1 MLRRLF
7 DLHFGDWSRTAVGG
21 PLATRIN
28 IGGRAVPIELR
39 SNPSDVLVFAEVMLR
54 DVYAPLF
61 DQAVGRRLIWIDI
74 GAHIG
79 TTTLYAA
86 ARCPSLTGVC
96 VEPVLESARLLERNL
111 ALNELDVQI
120 ERAAISDANG
130 FSVIY
135 GTSWWSSCTTSVQV
149 RDGRLQNPRRP
160 ENTHR
165 VPDEKVH
172 AIQMESLLEKYNID
186 VVDILKFDA
195 EGAEAVVFAKPAPW
209 MRRVRRIGLDLHARY
224 INSNRVLEVLKD
236 AGFNTRAHSGPL
248 VILER

>member
-1 MLRRLF
+1 MLRKLF
-7 DLHFGDWSRTAVGG
+7 DLHFGDWSRAIVGG

-28 IGGRAVPIELR
+28 IEGRTVPIELR
-39 SNPSDVLVFAEVMLR
+39 PNPSDVLVFAEVMLR

-61 DQAVGRRLIWIDI
+61 DQTVGRTLTWIDI

-86 ARCPSLTGVC
+86 ARCRSLIGVC
-96 VEPVLESARLLERNL
+96 VEPVFGSARLLERNL

-130 FSVIY
+130 SSVIY
-135 GTSWWSSCTTSVQV
+135 GTTWWSSCTTSVHV
-149 RDGRLQNPRRP
+149 RDGRLQNARRP
-160 ENTHR
+160 ENTLR
-165 VPDEKVH
+165 VPDETVH
-172 AIQMESLLEKYNID
+172 AICMESLLEKYNID
-186 VVDILKFDA
+186 DVDILKFDA

-236 AGFNTRAHSGPL
+236 AGFSTRAHSGPL
-248 VILER
+248 VVLER